1 MTDHK
6 YPGHNESQDRAR
18 HVGNETKHGQERKD
32 QKHNQDQG
40 QGRPQ
45 DRNPGQGAQDKDRK

>member
-40 QGRPQ
+40 RPQ
-45 DRNPGQGAQDKDRK
+45 DRNPGQGAQGKDRK